1 MNSKNYKKVLLIA
14 YLNSHLNHLIRVAK
28 LLKKTKNYFPV
39 ILFVTEFMPFDH
51 SYQKILQKE
60 KIDLI
65 DIHGHNLAQSE
76 PKIAPVIITGR
87 KRSFLLEIWQLYLK
101 FVNFIFWRRNYSF
114 PLRYYRNIKEKIFI
128 VEKLFRKIKPDLIIL
143 AEENTI
149 YQTSI
154 FTTIA
159 KKYSIPSVIVPYT
172 IANETEFAEA
182 LYQANEAKGFL
193 NRLVGLF
200 FPKWIYRYKG
210 KNLILCQ
217 GWQVLILELLK
228 LTSKRPWLINSGF
241 ANKIAV
247 ESLHM
252 MGYYLKNGLPSEKL
266 VLTGSLS
273 DDDISK
279 SQKEILNKKKWLV
292 KKFSLDEK
300 PIVLCA
306 IPPFLPPRNGKTG
319 FENSDQ
325 FYTFWIKSLL
335 EIKNYNIIFNL
346 HPNISNSQKKPFE
359 MLGATVTS
367 DGLAELIPLCDL
379 YIACISATIRW
390 AIACGKPVLNFDIYK
405 FRYHDYDAAKGVMT
419 VESKNDFIKCLRK
432 FSQNRS
438 YHQQMVE
445 AQAKYKAEWGRLDGQ
460 SGRRMLD
467 LLDDLTSNNEVAK

>member
-241 ANKIAV
+241 AKKIAV
-247 ESLHM
+247 ESSHM
-252 MGYYLKNGLPSEKL
+252 MRYYLKNGLPPEKL

-273 DDDISK
+273 DDDIYKTQEKLSSK
-279 SQKEILNKKKWLV
+279 RKWLKKKYHL
-292 KKFSLDEK
+292 SDQ
-300 PIVLCA
+300 PIILCA
-306 IPPFLPPRNGKTG
+306 IPHFLPLRKKQTG

-325 FYTFWIKSLL
+325 FFTFWVKSLM

-346 HPNISNSQKKPFE
+346 HPNIKNNQKKPFE
-359 MLGATVTS
+359 ILGAIVTS

-379 YIACISATIRW
+379 YIASISATIRW

-405 FRYHDYDAAKGVMT
+405 FRFDDYAAAKGIIT
-419 VESKNDFIKCLRK
+419 VESKTDFFKSLNK
-432 FSQNRS
+432 FTRDQN
-438 YHQQMVE
+438 YYQQMAE
-445 AQAKYKAEWGRLDGQ
+445 KQTKFKAEWGILDGK
-460 SGRRMLD
+460 SGERILD
-467 LLDDLTSNNEVAK
+467 LFNDLTKKK